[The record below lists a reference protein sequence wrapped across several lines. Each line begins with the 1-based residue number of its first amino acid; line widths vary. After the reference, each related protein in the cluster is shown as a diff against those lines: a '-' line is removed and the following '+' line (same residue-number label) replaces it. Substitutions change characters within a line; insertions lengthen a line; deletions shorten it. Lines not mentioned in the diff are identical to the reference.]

1 METRLLT
8 PTEMWE
14 GFNPVKEGTETSIIS
29 AREKGNIAV
38 SDVFF
43 TSEKTESGR
52 VRVFSRITFDMRWR
66 DPRPA
71 ILLLPS
77 RDPDRTFDDVT
88 LSLVGEGYVVC
99 LCDYAGNFAG
109 VEEDSRTSYPDIYS
123 YAQAPACFRNL
134 SYIGETARETPW
146 FQWVKVARR
155 AVTML
160 SELRYVDPERIAV
173 MGMDCGAQIAWQL
186 AGIDGRIHALVPI
199 NGGGYLWR
207 KGHNR
212 FDDDTAV
219 ADDDKTRAFSAGV
232 GAETYAKFVSCP
244 TCYIV
249 SSNSLDAD
257 IDRAGDILTLVP
269 CNCKAFMVVK
279 GSSTQVSLSV
289 YDSLVAWLKTYF
301 AHDAPP
307 LPVPKLYFKA
317 DEKRLYLRLS
327 SPCDLKNA
335 TVCVSSGEPQSF
347 ARSWGILTE
356 GQLVDSGERVFH
368 IPVSDPDDLV
378 VAYANV
384 PTDRGITVCSP
395 VAAVKPS
402 SLGVK
407 ADVTA
412 TAAQTRIVY
421 NGSMGTGRFRV
432 VTQGFFLDETLLSSR
447 EGPFGIN
454 GVSTSKGNLC
464 LALDS
469 AESFATGR
477 SAILQ
482 MDVYSASQRDITCYF
497 LSLPDA
503 TAYGCTVK
511 LTGGDF
517 WQKIKLSASEMKN
530 AEGKPLSSFGAARL
544 LLVKDAEDVVFNNL
558 VWI

>member
-1 METRLLT
+1 
-8 PTEMWE
+8 
-14 GFNPVKEGTETSIIS
+14 
-29 AREKGNIAV
+29 
-38 SDVFF
+38 
-43 TSEKTESGR
+43 
-52 VRVFSRITFDMRWR
+52 
-66 DPRPA
+66 
-71 ILLLPS
+71 
-77 RDPDRTFDDVT
+77 
-88 LSLVGEGYVVC
+88 
-99 LCDYAGNFAG
+99 
-109 VEEDSRTSYPDIYS
+109 
-123 YAQAPACFRNL
+123 
-134 SYIGETARETPW
+134 
-146 FQWVKVARR
+146 
-155 AVTML
+155 
-160 SELRYVDPERIAV
+160 

-186 AGIDGRIHALVPI
+186 AGIDGRIRALVPI

-207 KGHNR
+207 RGHNR

-219 ADDDKTRAFSAGV
+219 ADDDETRAFSAGV

-257 IDRAGDILTLVP
+257 IDRAGDILSLVP
-269 CNCKAFMVVK
+269 CQCKAFMVVK

>member
-29 AREKGNIAV
+29 ARETGNIAT
-38 SDVFF
+38 SDIFF

-52 VRVFSRITFDMRWR
+52 VRVFARITFDMRWR

-77 RDPDRTFDDVT
+77 RDSERTFDDVT
-88 LSLVGEGYVVC
+88 LSLVSEGYVVC

-109 VEEDSRTSYPDIYS
+109 VEEDSRTSYPDVYS

-134 SYIGETARETPW
+134 YRIGETARETPW

-160 SELRYVDPERIAV
+160 SELRYVDADRIAV

-186 AGIDGRIHALVPI
+186 AGIDGRIRALVPI

-212 FDDDTAV
+212 FDDDSAV
-219 ADDDKTRAFSAGV
+219 ADDDAIRAFSAGV

-257 IDRAGDILTLVP
+257 IDRAGDILALVP
-269 CNCKAFMVVK
+269 GPCKAFMVVK
-279 GSSTQVSLSV
+279 GSSSQVSLSV
-289 YDSLVAWLKTYF
+289 YNGLVTWLKTYF
-301 AHDAPP
+301 AHDAPAVA
-307 LPVPKLYFKA
+307 LPRLHFKA
-317 DEKRLYLRLS
+317 DEKKLYLQLS
-327 SPCDLKNA
+327 SSVTIKTA
-335 TVCVSSGEPQSF
+335 AVYVSSGEPQSF
-347 ARSWGILTE
+347 ARSWGLLPE
-356 GQLVDSGERVFH
+356 GQLVGTGERVYH
-368 IPVSDPDDLV
+368 IPVTNPDDIV
-378 VAYANV
+378 VAYATVTTEN
-384 PTDRGITVCSP
+384 GICLSSP
-395 VAAVKPS
+395 VVAVNPS
-402 SLGVK
+402 ALGV
-407 ADVTA
+407 AANAA
-412 TAAQTRIVY
+412 TAAQSRIVY
-421 NGSMGTGRFRV
+421 TGDMGTGRFRV
-432 VTQGFFLDETLLSSR
+432 ATKGFFLDETLLSSR
-447 EGPFGIN
+447 TGPFGIS
-454 GVSTSKGNLC
+454 GVSTAKGYLC
-464 LALDS
+464 LALDT
-469 AESFATGR
+469 AENFASGK

-482 MDVYSASQRDITCYF
+482 MDVYSAQPKTVTYSFIT
-497 LSLPDA
+497 LPDA
-503 TAYGCTVK
+503 AAYGCTVK
-511 LTGGDF
+511 LAGGDF
-517 WQKIKLSASEMKN
+517 WQKVKLSASEMKN
-530 AEGKPLSSFGAARL
+530 TEGKPLSSFGATRL
-544 LLVKDAEDVVFNNL
+544 MMIKDAEDVLFNNL

>member
-29 AREKGNIAV
+29 AREKGNIAT
-38 SDVFF
+38 SDIFF
-43 TSEKTESGR
+43 TSEKTDAGR
-52 VRVFSRITFDMRWR
+52 VRVFARITFDMRWR

-77 RDPDRTFDDVT
+77 RDPERTFDDVT

-134 SYIGETARETPW
+134 SYIGATARETPW

-186 AGIDGRIHALVPI
+186 AGIDGRIRALVPI

-207 KGHNR
+207 RGHNR

-257 IDRAGDILTLVP
+257 IDRAGDILSLVP
-269 CNCKAFMVVK
+269 CQCKAFMVVK
-279 GSSTQVSLSV
+279 GSSAQVSLSV
-289 YDSLVAWLKTYF
+289 YNSLVLWLKTYF
-301 AHDAPP
+301 AHDAPS
-307 LPVPKLYFKA
+307 LPSPRLHFKA
-317 DEKRLYLRLS
+317 DENRLYLRLS
-327 SPCDLKNA
+327 APCDLKDA

-347 ARSWGILTE
+347 ARSWGTLAE
-356 GQLVDSGERVFH
+356 GQLVDTGERVFH

-378 VAYANV
+378 AAYASV
-384 PTDRGITVCSP
+384 PTDKGIVVCSP
-395 VAAVKPS
+395 VAAVRPS

-407 ADVTA
+407 ADVVS
-412 TAAQTRIVY
+412 AAQSRIVY
-421 NGSMGTGRFRV
+421 NGDMGTGRFRV
-432 VTQGFFLDETLLSSR
+432 STRGFVLDETLLASR
-447 EGPFGIN
+447 EGPFGIK
-454 GVSTSKGNLC
+454 GVSTTKGNLC

-482 MDVYSASQRDITCYF
+482 MDVHSEEAREITCLF
-497 LSLPDA
+497 LTLPDA
-503 TAYGCTVK
+503 AAYGCRVK
-511 LTGGDF
+511 LSGGDF
-517 WQKIKLSASEMKN
+517 WQKIKLSAPEMKN
-530 AEGKPLSSFGAARL
+530 AEGKPLTSFGATRL
-544 LLVKDAEDVVFNNL
+544 MVIKGAENVVFNNL